1 MSDLTAFA
9 TTLTDRARSE
19 IYERFPANSPERKLY
34 LIVKSKAEH
43 NRSSMQEV
51 LMLLDVL
58 G

>member
-1 MSDLTAFA
+1 MSDLTAYA
-9 TTLTDRARSE
+9 LMLCDRNRSE
-19 IYERFPANSPERKLY
+19 IYERFPADSPERKLY

-51 LMLLDVL
+51 LRLLDVL